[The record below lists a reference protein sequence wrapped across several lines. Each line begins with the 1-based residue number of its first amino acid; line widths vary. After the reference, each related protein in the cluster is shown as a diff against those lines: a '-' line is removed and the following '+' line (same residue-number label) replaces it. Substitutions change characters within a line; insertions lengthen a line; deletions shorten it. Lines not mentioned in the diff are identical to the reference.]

1 MSLGETTIQVSLG
14 ESVAN
19 GFNLTRLR
27 AKTKGVD
34 GIEDYWRQK
43 NQTSLDGF
51 ATGLFSD

>member
-1 MSLGETTIQVSLG
+1 MSFGETTIQVSLG

-51 ATGLFSD
+51 CHWLVQ